1 MASAISLAL
10 ERDACH
16 RGQTTTRAMRAAKGR
31 KMATTGSGMAPA
43 ILARRTLAQPL
54 TLNGRTFIL
63 RGDPE
68 RRSDD
73 W

>member
-1 MASAISLAL
+1 
-10 ERDACH
+10 
-16 RGQTTTRAMRAAKGR
+16 MRAAKGR